1 MSEHIRSS
9 WQEKIMAMIERI
21 SIRFMWFIAGAFFG
35 YLWMA
40 RAYGLF

>member
-1 MSEHIRSS
+1 MSEYIRSS
-9 WQEKIMAMIERI
+9 WQEKIMVMIERVGV
-21 SIRFMWFIAGAFFG
+21 RLMWFIAGTFFG